1 MLVNRREGMFCPKC
15 GKETDASGK
24 FCQWCGSDIDAV
36 APKAV
41 MKTEPEEEEEEE
53 TSLTGNYAGLGRRFF
68 AFIIDAII
76 LFIFIAVAATFFNLV
91 QGLRYFYY
99 LTVQRAPIYALT
111 EAGTAD
117 AAITPIVASLGVLFI
132 IIPWLYFAGF
142 ECSRGQATPGKTLLR
157 MKVTDREGDRIS
169 FARATLRHFVKF
181 ISTLIIFIGFI
192 MIGFTKKR
200 QGLHDRIAGCL
211 VLLPE

>member
-1 MLVNRREGMFCPKC
+1 MFCPKC

-41 MKTEPEEEEEEE
+41 MKTEPEEEDEEE
-53 TSLTGNYAGLGRRFF
+53 TSLAGNYAGLGRRFL
-68 AFIIDAII
+68 AFIVDWIF
-76 LFIFIAVAATFFNLV
+76 LFIFIAVAATSFNLV
-91 QGLRYFYY
+91 QGLKYLYY

-111 EAGTAD
+111 ESGTTD
-117 AAITPIVASLGVLFI
+117 AAMIPIIASVGVLFI

-157 MKVTDREGDRIS
+157 MVVTDWEGNRIS
-169 FARATLRHFVKF
+169 FARATLRHFVKI
-181 ISTLIIFIGFI
+181 ISALILFIGFI
-192 MIGFTKKR
+192 MIGLTKKR
-200 QGLHDRIAGCL
+200 QGLHDIVSGCL

>member
-1 MLVNRREGMFCPKC
+1 MFCPKC

-41 MKTEPEEEEEEE
+41 MKTEPEEEDEEE
-53 TSLTGNYAGLGRRFF
+53 TSLAGNYAGLGRRFL
-68 AFIIDAII
+68 AFIVDWIF
-76 LFIFIAVAATFFNLV
+76 LFIFIAVAATSFNLV
-91 QGLRYFYY
+91 QGLKYLYY

-111 EAGTAD
+111 EAGTTD
-117 AAITPIVASLGVLFI
+117 AAMIPIIASVGVLFI

-142 ECSRGQATPGKTLLR
+142 ECSKGQATPGKTLLR
-157 MKVTDREGDRIS
+157 MVVTDWDGNRIS
-169 FARATLRHFVKF
+169 FARATLRHFVKI
-181 ISTLIIFIGFI
+181 ISALILFIGFI
-192 MIGFTKKR
+192 MIGLTKKR
-200 QGLHDRIAGCL
+200 QGLHDIVSGCL

>member
-1 MLVNRREGMFCPKC
+1 MLVIRREGMFCPKC

-24 FCQWCGSDIDAV
+24 FCQWCGSDIESI

-41 MKTEPEEEEEEE
+41 MKTEPDEEDEEE
-53 TSLTGNYAGLGRRFF
+53 TSMTGNYAGLGRRFF

-76 LFIFIAVAATFFNLV
+76 LFIFITVAATFFNLV
-91 QGLRYFYY
+91 QGIRYFYY
-99 LTVQRAPIYALT
+99 IVFQRAPISALT
-111 EAGTAD
+111 EAGTTD
-117 AAITPIVASLGVLFI
+117 AAVTPIIAALGVLFI

-157 MKVTDREGDRIS
+157 MVVTDRNGNRIS
-169 FARATLRHFVKF
+169 FARATLRHFFKF
-181 ISTLIIFIGFI
+181 ISALIIFIGFI
-192 MIGFTKKR
+192 MIGLTRKR

>member
-1 MLVNRREGMFCPKC
+1 MFCPKC

-41 MKTEPEEEEEEE
+41 MKTEPEEEDEEE
-53 TSLTGNYAGLGRRFF
+53 TSLAGNYAGLGRRFL
-68 AFIIDAII
+68 AFIVDWIF
-76 LFIFIAVAATFFNLV
+76 LFIFIAVAATSFNLV
-91 QGLRYFYY
+91 QGLKYLYY

-111 EAGTAD
+111 EAGTTD
-117 AAITPIVASLGVLFI
+117 AAMIPIIASVGVLFI

-157 MKVTDREGDRIS
+157 MVVTDWEGNRIS
-169 FARATLRHFVKF
+169 FARATLRHFVKI
-181 ISTLIIFIGFI
+181 ISALILFIGFI
-192 MIGFTKKR
+192 MIGLTKKR
-200 QGLHDRIAGCL
+200 QGLHDIVSGCL

>member
-1 MLVNRREGMFCPKC
+1 MFCPKC

-41 MKTEPEEEEEEE
+41 MKTEPEEEDEE
-53 TSLTGNYAGLGRRFF
+53 TSLAGNYAGLGRRFL
-68 AFIIDAII
+68 AFIVDWIF
-76 LFIFIAVAATFFNLV
+76 LFIFIAVAATSFNLV
-91 QGLRYFYY
+91 QGLKYLYY

-111 EAGTAD
+111 EAGTTD
-117 AAITPIVASLGVLFI
+117 AAMIPIIASVGVLFI

-157 MKVTDREGDRIS
+157 MVVTDWDGNRIS
-169 FARATLRHFVKF
+169 FARATLRHFAKI
-181 ISTLIIFIGFI
+181 ISALILFIGFI
-192 MIGFTKKR
+192 MIG
-200 QGLHDRIAGCL
+200 
-211 VLLPE
+211 